1 MENKFWLENP
11 YILINND
18 NYLKF
23 FPTSN
28 MSRVEQLNA
37 ITRLCIYYIIILLLL
52 GKSNIYLG
60 LPFIIIIFVIVIYLI
75 YKNDYQGKYE
85 DFIIRKMN
93 KNNKEK
99 KMYKNNDII
108 ESGYYDFDGKL
119 ILGKKYGIDE
129 QTLRDQKAKDFV
141 NYDFNELLEYE
152 KNSCRRPTKDNPFMN
167 PPVTDFG
174 KENIPVACNSD
185 DEDIKKNIERNFNV
199 DLYRDLDDLFDNKNS
214 QRVWYTIPV
223 TSIPNDQESFANW
236 LYKTDYVCK
245 SNQDA
250 CLRYEDL
257 RFKR

>member
-11 YILINND
+11 YILINNE

-23 FPTSN
+23 FPTSS

-37 ITRLCIYYIIILLLL
+37 ITRLCIYYIIVMLLL
-52 GKSNIYLG
+52 GKNNMYLG
-60 LPFIIIIFVIVIYLI
+60 LPIIIIIFIIVIYLI

-99 KMYKNNDII
+99 KMHKINDMI

-119 ILGKKYGIDE
+119 ILGKKYGIDS
-129 QTLRDQKAKDFV
+129 QTLTDQKAKDFV
-141 NYDFNELLEYE
+141 NYDFNELMEYE

-185 DEDIKKNIERNFNV
+185 DDDIKQNMERNFNV

-223 TSIPNDQESFANW
+223 TAIPNDQESFANW
-236 LYKTDYVCK
+236 LYKTDNVCK
-245 SNQDA
+245 SNQDS